1 MPQYLHQYHH
11 VISPSAKASVTCQT
25 TATRPTTTPS
35 PSPCNEKQFYC
46 NESSS
51 CLPGLL
57 VCDGVTDCANG
68 ADERGCPAK
77 KCEPGFVYCGDKYM
91 QDDPCMP
98 VDNLCNSWIFCH
110 TYDAD
115 ESLCGLCPPNYC
127 LHGGNCSDGYEGYT
141 VREVPRPSDPYSPLT
156 GGQIAG
162 IVIGTLLAVGPRCRH
177 GICPLQG
184 DNGKTVVTL
193 AMTLP
198 RCHRLH
204 HHHCYASRF
213 HRPVRV
219 HQQLN
224 SYQPEQMTTGRHYH
238 QMAYRQQSGRVDS
251 FSV

>member
-127 LHGGNCSDGYEGYT
+127 LHGGKCAVTQTRLPNCSCSDGYEVIGG
-141 VREVPRPSDPYSPLT
+141 EVLGPQTYSHSR
-156 GGQIAG
+156 GQIAAC
-162 IVIGTLLAVGPRCRH
+162 IGRPRGLAAATGFVLYRRLTVKLLLPSARTLQSLH
-177 GICPLQG
+177 LQQ
-184 DNGKTVVTL
+184 
-193 AMTLP
+193 P
-198 RCHRLH
+198 RCHGCTTTTATRR
-204 HHHCYASRF
+204 ASMSCEGS
-213 HRPVRV
+213 PTTE
-219 HQQLN
+219 L
-224 SYQPEQMTTGRHYH
+224 YQRS
-238 QMAYRQQSGRVDS
+238 R
-251 FSV
+251 